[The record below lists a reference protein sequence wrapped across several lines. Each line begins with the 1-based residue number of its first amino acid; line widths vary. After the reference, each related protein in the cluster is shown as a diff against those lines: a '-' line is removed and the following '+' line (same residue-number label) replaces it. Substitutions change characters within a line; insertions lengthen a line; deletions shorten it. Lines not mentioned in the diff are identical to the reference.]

1 MQWLWCTKR
10 THWAEASIEGSVF
23 RKRTL
28 RFLVEPGGAD
38 SPNITHDKVMTEMVM
53 MMTTMIMITMMI
65 MPVEVGNGGGGRG

>member
-1 MQWLWCTKR
+1 M
-10 THWAEASIEGSVF
+10 
-23 RKRTL
+23 